1 MVCSYAF
8 VWCVF
13 IFVWEWNAGWPILCL
28 LSILKGAYWIV
39 GSQLMFHVIT
49 SCMLFPLFKLPF
61 QLPLSIVAANFE
73 PGAVLGSFEKMMQ
86 ISSTFPSLLF
96 PILFYPSTAI
106 NPLSWNG
113 IRFFWKFEILFYIW
127 RFLLNHLF
135 IAFSGWRKENHK
147 GLVCLHEL
155 EARKTYSVVLSM
167 IK

>member
-1 MVCSYAF
+1 
-8 VWCVF
+8 
-13 IFVWEWNAGWPILCL
+13 
-28 LSILKGAYWIV
+28 
-39 GSQLMFHVIT
+39 MFHVIT

-86 ISSTFPSLLF
+86 ISPIFPSLLF
-96 PILFYPSTAI
+96 PILFHPSTAI
-106 NPLSWNG
+106 NPLSWMAYVS
-113 IRFFWKFEILFYIW
+113 FFWKSEILFYIW
-127 RFLLNHLF
+127 VFFLSHLF